1 MTSTDPNQAAYA
13 ASKNDAAIVSST
25 CPLMNKNVQL
35 LPLRYGLTEHIDPST
50 ELRMPFKLESR
61 PLGIRLVRD
70 GYLYL
75 LNNNTGN
82 LYEYELKDAVV
93 GKMVYKGAEVAKN
106 KRIEEVDVPN
116 LIFPKTSTLYVNY
129 SELQWTDRKCMQVL
143 LNHKDRQY
151 FMQEMS
157 LAKADPL
164 KGGIHL
170 LTPEQAENW
179 LAELQSNDANNERQE
194 KSAANKGGFHAEEQ
208 EAYIWEKP
216 SADQSGSA
224 PRNSSQFRHIQ
235 IGKLTGQILPDYEH
249 DALFLVLR
257 DDIGVMRDLAQY
269 QDHVVDW
276 ISEWRQGGAN
286 LEDNER
292 DYMIACYIESLTQ
305 IQAED
310 LTKLNDNNAQAM
322 LDDLAKLPEP
332 DQSNVRRV
340 IVDYLNNS
348 SKVNPLDPT
357 LPSELKKRVSEI
369 RKKMA
374 GVRSR
379 EGVEEVLDEINTEI
393 DRYYL
398 IKNLTPAN
406 AGKDFIDAHTDTIL
420 RLKKEHN
427 RRVKDILT
435 GAKLGQRGINDLIDR
450 PAMDDF
456 LATERLKLERW
467 NALLEQ
473 ITSDRTQMTI
483 ENRFHRAA
491 WYYDAQQAEQVG
503 VAFATQYACLKD
515 ICRSDTANEALL
527 DWLEKHPEYDR
538 PLFHTLDLN
547 TQEELRVQYAQIN
560 ASVYAI
566 ASNLTSWQKKL
577 TAIEQGKLPSIDD
590 LSGNTKIL
598 GQSAQ
603 GTLNP
608 ALSFGISRAMEA
620 FFNELGQQKV
630 PDLDQL
636 FRKLPKILS
645 TRLLDAAKQEG
656 LTFTVANEAEKLQ
669 LQQDIKE
676 TADHRSMRRKL
687 QKKRSNLHHKSPEAR
702 KLLGEIKSIN
712 AQLDILEP
720 KLAAALSPIGELPDN
735 SIRIAGA
742 TQGRAAITLILPP
755 AQQQQVAGLMSNL
768 RNGYGAT
775 GDFSKLGDGV
785 GLAVAVAQLANLYMV
800 LREIIAQPEG
810 KKDYMKLA
818 ATVSATGAA
827 GFSVAQGI
835 AASALK
841 TRAAQLIT
849 SLNENGLKAVH
860 IQMGKLHFT
869 LGGLSYLAGFLASV
883 FSSFSHY
890 GNWTD
895 ATRSGNAQAQQGAAV
910 ALTGSS
916 LMTANN
922 VYGLAHTMQVGG
934 SVVKSLLKKEAASAA
949 WAVAGPRLATVF
961 FRFNI
966 AGALFTALELGGT
979 WWYNRNNTDA
989 HDDWLL
995 STPWSSDAEK
1005 RQNHSLDYFQQRLL
1019 GVINEPQ
1026 ITVTH
1031 EGHNNWLKD
1040 YFLSPSSINI
1050 ALELPSLS
1058 RTALKQP
1065 LAGRPSARLSLN
1077 AYSIRTIR
1085 YGKGSKVVQWSP
1097 ITAQIINELH
1107 QLSAEPLKLR
1117 IQPSPLK
1124 QSIGGQTS
1132 EELLLEIRTEQ
1143 LDTEGQYQ
1151 LEHHTIRF
1159 ALNAEGQHKPTA
1171 QTAQTAQGTIAVW
1184 EQIDPQL
1191 LPEVPHAEN

>member
-1 MTSTDPNQAAYA
+1 MTSTVPNQAAYA
-13 ASKNDAAIVSST
+13 SSKNDAALVSST

-82 LYEYELKDAVV
+82 LYEYELKDGVV

-116 LIFPKTSTLYVNY
+116 LIFPKASILYVNY

-179 LAELQSNDANNERQE
+179 LAELQSNDANNERQ
-194 KSAANKGGFHAEEQ
+194 KKNAASKGGFHAEEQ

-216 SADQSGSA
+216 SVDQSGSA
-224 PRNSSQFRHIQ
+224 PRNSSQFRPIQ

-310 LTKLNDNNAQAM
+310 LTKLNDNDAQVM

-348 SKVNPLDPT
+348 SKVNPLDPA
-357 LPSELKKRVSEI
+357 LPSDLKKIVSES
-369 RKKMA
+369 RQKMA

-379 EGVEEVLDEINTEI
+379 EGAEQVLDEINTKI

-435 GAKLGQRGINDLIDR
+435 GSKLGQRGINDLIDR

-515 ICRSDTANEALL
+515 ICRSDTANEAIL

-590 LSGNTKIL
+590 LSGKTKVL

-608 ALSFGISRAMEA
+608 ALSLGISRAMEA

-636 FRKLPKILS
+636 FRKLPKVLS

-656 LTFTVANEAEKLQ
+656 LTFTVASEAEKLQ

-702 KLLGEIKSIN
+702 RLLGEIKSIN

-720 KLAAALSPIGELPDN
+720 KLAAALSPIGELSDN
-735 SIRIAGA
+735 SIRVAGA
-742 TQGRAAITLILPP
+742 TQGRAGITLILPP

-810 KKDYMKLA
+810 EKNLTKLA
-818 ATVSATGAA
+818 GAVTATTAA
-827 GFSVAQGI
+827 GFSLAQGI
-835 AASALK
+835 ADSALEA
-841 TRAAQLIT
+841 RA
-849 SLNENGLKAVH
+849 SLLVKGLQDHALKAVH
-860 IQMGKLHFT
+860 IQMGKLHLG
-869 LGGLSYLAGFLASV
+869 LGGINYTAGFIASAI
-883 FSSFSHY
+883 SSVGHY
-890 GNWTD
+890 SNWTD

-910 ALTGSS
+910 ALAGSS
-916 LMTANN
+916 FMLANN
-922 VYGLAHTMQVGG
+922 AYGLVHTGKAGVA
-934 SVVKSLLKKEAASAA
+934 VVISIFKKEATNAA
-949 WAVAGPRLATVF
+949 WAAAGTRLSSLF

-966 AGALFTALELGGT
+966 AGALFTALELAGT
-979 WWYNRNNTDA
+979 AWYNRHNTDA

-995 STPWSSDAEK
+995 STPWSLDPEK
-1005 RQNHSLDYFQQRLL
+1005 RQNHSLSYFQQSLQ
-1019 GVINEPQ
+1019 GVINQPQ
-1026 ITVTH
+1026 IKVTH
-1031 EGHNNWLKD
+1031 EGHNNWFKD
-1040 YFLSPSSINI
+1040 WFLPPSKINI
-1050 ALELPSLS
+1050 ALELPGLS
-1058 RTALKQP
+1058 RGALEQP
-1065 LAGRPSARLSLN
+1065 LAGRPPARLSLK
-1077 AYSIRTIR
+1077 AYSVRTVR
-1085 YGKGSKVVQWSP
+1085 YDKGTPESQTSP
-1097 ITAQIINELH
+1097 ITEQVAHGL
-1107 QLSAEPLKLR
+1107 QLLSTEPLQLQ
-1117 IQPSPLK
+1117 IQPPQLR
-1124 QSIGGQTS
+1124 QSIGGHTT
-1132 EELLLEIRTEQ
+1132 EELLLELQIEQ
-1143 LDTEGQYQ
+1143 LNEKGQYQ
-1151 LEHHTIRF
+1151 PEYHTIRF
-1159 ALNAEGQHKPTA
+1159 SSRDEGKYKFTTQEHQGNPTTWV
-1171 QTAQTAQGTIAVW
+1171 QVN
-1184 EQIDPQL
+1184 PQL
-1191 LPEVPHAEN
+1191 LPETTHAES